1 MVPKNDW
8 GVNAANS
15 TIKWQLAIINMIRSY
30 KINKD
35 LESGIHIL
43 PKRSMLERV
52 ESPIQNL
59 VDLKFGFQ
67 KQASGV

>member
-1 MVPKNDW
+1 MVPKNDC

-52 ESPIQNL
+52 ESPI
-59 VDLKFGFQ
+59 
-67 KQASGV
+67 